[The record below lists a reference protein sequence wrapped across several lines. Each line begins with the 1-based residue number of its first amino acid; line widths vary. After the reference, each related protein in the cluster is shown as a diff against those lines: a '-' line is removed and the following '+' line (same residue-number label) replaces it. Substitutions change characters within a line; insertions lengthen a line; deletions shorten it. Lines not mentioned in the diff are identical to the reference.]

1 MTEPLPPEGADAL
14 LSALAA
20 VNAYRGGLDYAMMT
34 TCMPAP
40 GSLEA
45 SLAFF
50 GALAIAGKALDE
62 LEKRGGDPEA
72 LLMGIYERAVVSA

>member
-1 MTEPLPPEGADAL
+1 MDKPLPPAGADAL

-20 VNAYRGGLDYAMMT
+20 VNAYRGGLDYAV
-34 TCMPAP
+34 PAA

-50 GALAIAGKALDE
+50 GVVAIAGKALEE
-62 LEKRGGDPEA
+62 LERLGGDPGA
-72 LLMGIYERAVVSA
+72 LLRGVYARAMVSA